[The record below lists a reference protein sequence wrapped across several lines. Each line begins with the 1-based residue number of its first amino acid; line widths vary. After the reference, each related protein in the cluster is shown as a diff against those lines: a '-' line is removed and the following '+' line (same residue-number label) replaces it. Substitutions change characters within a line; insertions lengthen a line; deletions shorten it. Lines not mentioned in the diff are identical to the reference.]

1 MEELLKV
8 SHLEKELEEFSLKDI
23 NLTLQPGYIMGLIG
37 VNGTGKTTLIKTI
50 LNLYKKDA
58 GDVYIS
64 GYSMEKEEREAKD
77 RIGFILDQ
85 NMFEDSL
92 SVWKNGVLFGRLYSK
107 FDKEIF
113 RECCERFQVPLHQK
127 LGKLSTGY
135 QIRFQLAFALSH
147 DADLF
152 ILDEPASGLDPLFRK
167 ELMGYLQEIVED
179 GTRGVLM
186 STHLTEDLDRIGD
199 YIVLMKDGKIVW
211 ELPIEEVRERYLIVY
226 GTKEEVET
234 FSQGTVIYRSFGAY
248 KNYVFLKKD
257 TALDYSNYRTK
268 QPSLEEIMYC
278 LEKGGYENV

>member
-1 MEELLKV
+1 MEALLKV
-8 SHLEKELEEFSLKDI
+8 SHLEKDLQEFALKDI

-37 VNGTGKTTLIKTI
+37 VNGTGKTTLIQTI

-58 GDVYIS
+58 GDVFIN

-85 NMFEDSL
+85 NMFEESL
-92 SVWKNGVLFGRLYSK
+92 SVWKNGMLFGKLYSK

-113 RECCERFQVPLHQK
+113 QECCERFQVPLHQK
-127 LGKLSTGY
+127 VGKLSTGY

-179 GTRGVLM
+179 GTRGVLI
-186 STHLTEDLDRIGD
+186 STHLTEDLDCIGD
-199 YIVLMKDGKIVW
+199 YIVLMKDGRIVW
-211 ELPIEEVRERYLIVY
+211 DLSIEEVRERYLIIY
-226 GTKEEVET
+226 GTKEEVEQ
-234 FSQGTVIYRSFGAY
+234 FDQGTVIYRSFGVH

-257 TALDYSNYRTK
+257 AGVAYENYRTK

-278 LEKGGYENV
+278 LEKGGYDDV